1 MKRTLVFG
9 NVVAIVLVVSYGV
22 VEYGSPL
29 VATRLW
35 SDSYKE
41 LMFKCDH
48 VMREHY
54 IAKRAVQV
62 GPSSENVRN
71 LEATEVGLLDCHEY
85 DKLRKRLLVWGVSEN
100 MLASIGLEA
109 LEEKQYELQEFV
121 KIHEIR
127 Y

>member
-1 MKRTLVFG
+1 MIRPLVIA
-9 NVVAIVLVVSYGV
+9 NVVAICLVASYGI
-22 VEYGSPL
+22 VEYGAPVIASQ
-29 VATRLW
+29 LW
-35 SDSYKE
+35 RDTYKE

-54 IAKRAVQV
+54 IAKRAVELS
-62 GPSSENVRN
+62 PSAVTVRN

-85 DKLRKRLLVWGVSEN
+85 DKLRKRMLVWGISEDL
-100 MLASIGLEA
+100 LALIGLEA

-121 KIHEIR
+121 TVHEIR